1 MGRLNFASQF
11 VPDYK
16 RIVAPV
22 MSLLGNKGGGKW
34 RPEHTECLNLL
45 ANIIHSRV
53 KLGLCDMSKT
63 VKLHVDEDGVNGSV
77 VLT

>member
-11 VPDYK
+11 IPDYR

-22 MSLLGNKGGGKW
+22 MSLLGKKGGGQWKA
-34 RPEHTECLNLL
+34 EHTECLNLL
-45 ANIIHSRV
+45 AEMIHSRV
-53 KLGLCDMSKT
+53 KLGLCDMNKA
-63 VKLHVDEDGVNGSV
+63 VRLHIDEDSENGSV